1 MNPDDEVVVG
11 VETGVEVG
19 VGVDTALADMGIS
32 ISTHGRFNWQTWALY
47 LAEDRRLELREHG
60 ESTSLSL
67 SGHGGMSKGDLNKF
81 WQTKHSAGSYR
92 RSVPTS

>member
-32 ISTHGRFNWQTWALY
+32 IGRHGRFNWQTWALY
-47 LAEDRRLELREHG
+47 LAEDWRLESREHG
-60 ESTSLSL
+60 ESTSLS
-67 SGHGGMSKGDLNKF
+67 SNGHGGMSKGDLHKF
-81 WQTKHSAGSYR
+81 
-92 RSVPTS
+92 